1 MEGDIEVSKEW
12 EESRIVLASD
22 GVVSPLKDRWQDVS
36 FRLGIFVYPTHILR
50 LKVRETKLSTT

>member
-12 EESRIVLASD
+12 EESRIVMASD
-22 GVVSPLKDRWQDVS
+22 GVVRPLEDRWQDVT

-50 LKVRETKLSTT
+50 LKVRETKLWTT

>member
-1 MEGDIEVSKEW
+1 MEGDVEFSKER

-22 GVVSPLKDRWQDVS
+22 GAVRSLKDRWQDVS
-36 FRLGIFVYPTHILR
+36 FRLGIFVYPSHILR